1 MSLYSSYK
9 PQNVA
14 GVSSVVAGTDTAV
27 STSSGAILIWNTST
41 LQTVTNR
48 GSTTTNRISITNTAT
63 STSTTTGAL
72 VVAGGV
78 GIGGNLNVASTSYID
93 GSQILTTASISSYG
107 VASITAGTDTAISS
121 NIGNIT
127 IWNTGTLQTVTGRG
141 STTTNSISITNTT
154 TSISTTTGALTVAGG
169 VGIGGDVY
177 IGGTEYIQKTNI
189 TASSDSVASWIYD
202 STSTYTSTVTNQ
214 DIFFKPDGT
223 KMFGVS
229 TNAVYQWTLSTPWTL
244 TGTVTSGTTYSLAS
258 VDTGVTG
265 ITFSPDGT
273 KMVTIGNTAVVNAT
287 FGVAASEDRAY
298 YFTLATPWDPSTATL
313 AGTIRFASGQQGYV
327 GTSESTPTA
336 CAFDNTG
343 SNFYMI
349 GTTNR
354 RVFQYTLSSPYTVTT
369 ATATYSTGTVLAEDT
384 SPQGLNFNYTGTR
397 MYVLG
402 ATNDS
407 VSEYRLSTPWDVTTA
422 VYYDKF
428 FVGLQNGSMLGLYI
442 NSTATNSAFMVGS
455 TAIYRYATN
464 TQAIFVNPETTT
476 SNIIL
481 NGLVRVKGATN
492 ILYTDYDIYAGRNIT
507 TYNNTIN
514 VGQSGAAA
522 SLFTGLSTGALSFY
536 TGQSSGA
543 LSVGGGSAT
552 GNLTFGQSTAAQ
564 AVGIASGATTSG
576 TTKTVNIGTNGT
588 TGSITNIN
596 IGPILGTGTVT
607 ITTGST
613 VVVNG
618 SLYAAALY
626 DNNFRVLTTATL
638 GNYVVTSITAGTD
651 TAVSTSTGA
660 VTIWNTSTLQTITS
674 RGSTTT
680 NRISI
685 TNNATSTSTTT
696 GALVVTGGVGI
707 SGNLY
712 VGGSSYVNDSLV
724 ITTATLGNYVVTSIT
739 AGTDTAVSTS
749 TGAVTIWNT
758 STLQT
763 ITSRGSTTTNRISI
777 TNNATSTSTT
787 TGALVVTGGVG
798 IGGAVYAGELY
809 DSGKRVLTTATSI
822 VNSIIAGTDISVS
835 SSTGN
840 VTISDISTLQSVT
853 NRGSTTTNIVYI
865 NNTSTSN
872 ATTSGALI
880 VSGGIGIAGAINA
893 GSTISALT
901 QLSIKSDFFDTL
913 NSSTILLSSSVPIGY
928 SSFTIQ
934 NTGASGQSYTL
945 DVGGSN
951 RAFTGGTS
959 INEGNFTLKDNT
971 NDAYR
976 LVVTKTGNMLIN
988 TTTDT
993 GAQLQ
998 VNGSLEI
1005 KSSLLE
1011 TTVTLVNNTSTT
1023 VVDSFVSTVYRSCK
1037 SLVQIQDGND
1047 FEITEIVL
1055 LHDDIGQVYKSE
1067 YGIISTNGEKGNFTA
1082 DLQGD
1087 GVVRLYF
1094 TANSS
1099 SSKKISIVK
1108 TALAI

>member
-1 MSLYSSYK
+1 
-9 PQNVA
+9 
-14 GVSSVVAGTDTAV
+14 
-27 STSSGAILIWNTST
+27 LI
-41 LQTVTNR
+41 
-48 GSTTTNRISITNTAT
+48 
-63 STSTTTGAL
+63 
-72 VVAGGV
+72 
-78 GIGGNLNVASTSYID
+78 
-93 GSQILTTASISSYG
+93 
-107 VASITAGTDTAISS
+107 ITACPI
-121 NIGNIT
+121 
-127 IWNTGTLQTVTGRG
+127 
-141 STTTNSISITNTT
+141 
-154 TSISTTTGALTVAGG
+154 
-169 VGIGGDVY
+169 
-177 IGGTEYIQKTNI
+177 
-189 TASSDSVASWIYD
+189 
-202 STSTYTSTVTNQ
+202 
-214 DIFFKPDGT
+214 
-223 KMFGVS
+223 
-229 TNAVYQWTLSTPWTL
+229 
-244 TGTVTSGTTYSLAS
+244 
-258 VDTGVTG
+258 
-265 ITFSPDGT
+265 
-273 KMVTIGNTAVVNAT
+273 
-287 FGVAASEDRAY
+287 
-298 YFTLATPWDPSTATL
+298 
-313 AGTIRFASGQQGYV
+313 
-327 GTSESTPTA
+327 
-336 CAFDNTG
+336 
-343 SNFYMI
+343 
-349 GTTNR
+349 
-354 RVFQYTLSSPYTVTT
+354 VTT

-407 VSEYRLSTPWDVTTA
+407 VSEYRLNTPWDVTTA

-442 NSTATNSAFMVGS
+442 NNTATNSAFMVGS

-626 DNNFRVLTTATL
+626 DNNVRVL
-638 GNYVVTSITAGTD
+638 
-651 TAVSTSTGA
+651 
-660 VTIWNTSTLQTITS
+660 
-674 RGSTTT
+674 
-680 NRISI
+680 
-685 TNNATSTSTTT
+685 
-696 GALVVTGGVGI
+696 
-707 SGNLY
+707 
-712 VGGSSYVNDSLV
+712 
-724 ITTATLGNYVVTSIT
+724 TTATLGNYVVTSIT

-840 VTISDISTLQSVT
+840 VTISNISTLQSVT

-971 NDAYR
+971 NNAYR
-976 LVVTKTGNMLIN
+976 LVITKTGNTLIN

-1094 TANSS
+1094 TANNS

-1108 TALAI
+1108 TALSI